1 MKFSYKPLWKKLID
15 LDMTKAALMD
25 KANISKSTMYKLTKD
40 ENITTDTLLKIC
52 IALECDLSEIME
64 CIEDDK

>member
-52 IALECDLSEIME
+52 IALECDVSEIME